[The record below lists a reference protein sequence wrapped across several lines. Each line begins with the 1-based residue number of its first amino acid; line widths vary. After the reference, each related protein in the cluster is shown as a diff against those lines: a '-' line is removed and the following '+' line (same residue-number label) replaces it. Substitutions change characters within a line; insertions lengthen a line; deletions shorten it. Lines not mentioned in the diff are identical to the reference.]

1 MVFSIILSVV
11 AFLCIYRPTGRLL
24 RVFNID
30 YKSRKVRLIRLAVT
44 LVLSLLCLIFQTL
57 LLFFIHLL
65 VFLTISDGIAALL
78 RLIAKKYRNLKAY
91 RFMSFIYRS
100 GLAVILVIVSL
111 FVYGYINMN
120 NVTASNY
127 TVTSDK
133 VTESYRVVFISD
145 THYGTIQNPDILKN
159 KINEINRLKPDLVIL
174 GGDIIEEGTS
184 KEDMYAAFEALSQLR
199 AKYGT
204 YYIYGNHDRQRYN
217 ASPLFTEAE
226 LSEAIAQ
233 NGITVL
239 AEEVRDFGEIQLVG
253 REEKTAKERKDTAV
267 LAENTDQSKFILL
280 ADHQPTTL
288 ENNKPLKADLQL
300 SGHTHGG
307 QIFPLGYIG
316 FLYDDL
322 VYGEYEENG
331 SKIIVSSGFAGWG
344 FPIRT
349 QGKSEYVIVNI
360 KPNL

>member
-30 YKSRKVRLIRLAVT
+30 YKSHKVRLIRIAVT
-44 LVLSLLCLIFQTL
+44 LVLSLMCLVFRIS

-78 RLIAKKYRNLKAY
+78 RLVAKKFRNLKVHKIL
-91 RFMSFIYRS
+91 SFITLS
-100 GLAVILVIVSL
+100 GIAMIVLL
-111 FVYGYINMN
+111 FIYGYINMN
-120 NVTASNY
+120 NVTATSY

-145 THYGTIQNPDILKN
+145 THYGTIQDPDILKE
-159 KINEINRLKPDLVIL
+159 KIQEINRLNPDLVIL
-174 GGDIIEEGTS
+174 GGDIIEDGTS
-184 KEDMYAAFEALSQLR
+184 KEDMYAAFEAFSQLR

-267 LAENTDQSKFILL
+267 LAENTDQSKFILV

-288 ENNKPLKADLQL
+288 ESNKPLKADLQL

>member
-78 RLIAKKYRNLKAY
+78 RLIAKKYRKLKAY

-184 KEDMYAAFEALSQLR
+184 KEDMYAAFEAFSQLR

-217 ASPLFTEAE
+217 TSPSFTEAE

-267 LAENTDQSKFILL
+267 LAENTDQSKFILV

-288 ENNKPLKADLQL
+288 ESNKPLKADLQL

-322 VYGEYEENG
+322 VYGEYEDNG

>member
-11 AFLCIYRPTGRLL
+11 AFLCIYRPTGQLL

-30 YKSRKVRLIRLAVT
+30 YKSHKVRLIRIAVT
-44 LVLSLLCLIFQTL
+44 LVLSLMCLVFRIS

-78 RLIAKKYRNLKAY
+78 RLVAKKFRNLKVHKIL
-91 RFMSFIYRS
+91 SFITLS
-100 GLAVILVIVSL
+100 GIAMIVLL
-111 FVYGYINMN
+111 FIYGYINMN
-120 NVTASNY
+120 NVTATSY

-145 THYGTIQNPDILKN
+145 THYGTIQDPDILKE
-159 KINEINRLKPDLVIL
+159 KIQEINRLKPDLVIL

-217 ASPLFTEAE
+217 TSPSFTEAE

-267 LAENTDQSKFILL
+267 LAENTDQSKFILV

-288 ENNKPLKADLQL
+288 ESNKPLKADLQL

-322 VYGEYEENG
+322 VYGEYEDNG

>member
-1 MVFSIILSVV
+1 MVFSIILFVA
-11 AFLCIYRPTGRLL
+11 AFLCVYRPTGQLL
-24 RVFNID
+24 RIFNIN
-30 YKSRKVRLIRLAVT
+30 YSSRKVRLIRIAVT
-44 LVLSLLCLIFQTL
+44 LVLSLMCLVFRIL

-78 RLIAKKYRNLKAY
+78 RLIAKKYRKLKVY

-111 FVYGYINMN
+111 FVYGYINMK
-120 NVTASNY
+120 NVTAASY

-145 THYGTIQNPDILKN
+145 THYGTIQDPDILKD

-174 GGDIIEEGTS
+174 GGDIIEDDTS

-217 ASPLFTEAE
+217 ASPSFTEAE

-267 LAENTDQSKFILL
+267 LAENTDQSKFIML